1 MCAQCDGCFPPEER
15 RKKAAQEKEA
25 QEKEAQK
32 KKVKKVKAVAVSFVL
47 IVSFALYKYTSS
59 LPDPVLIA
67 KAQLAKANATML
79 HSYERVAT
87 LQVELE
93 GFEDFGVM
101 SPSSAAIEDHALMQ
115 ELKELDRDIDD
126 LHL

>member
-1 MCAQCDGCFPPEER
+1 M
-15 RKKAAQEKEA
+15 AALEHDE
-25 QEKEAQK
+25 
-32 KKVKKVKAVAVSFVL
+32 
-47 IVSFALYKYTSS
+47 
-59 LPDPVLIA
+59 
-67 KAQLAKANATML
+67 QLAGLRHRVVPAQISEESFWKAYFWEVSAIKQSLLIDYSKANKEHRDKREGDPCQDDILAEL
-79 HSYERVAT
+79 ERE

>member
-1 MCAQCDGCFPPEER
+1 MYVGQREQPHDAIE
-15 RKKAAQEKEA
+15 
-25 QEKEAQK
+25 
-32 KKVKKVKAVAVSFVL
+32 
-47 IVSFALYKYTSS
+47 
-59 LPDPVLIA
+59 
-67 KAQLAKANATML
+67 
-79 HSYERVAT
+79 